1 MLRMKVNAVKP
12 KHNKFAGQGQHAV
25 YLPTTGQG
33 QKNRRDRKNCEYY
46 HENTKF
52 CSKIWN
58 QCVGP
63 VICRKYI
70 EKQETNR

>member
-12 KHNKFAGQGQHAV
+12 KHNKFAGQGQHVV
-25 YLPTTGQG
+25 YLSTTGQG
-33 QKNRRDRKNCEYY
+33 QKNRRDRKRCEYY

-63 VICRKYI
+63 VTCRKYI
-70 EKQETNR
+70 EK

>member
-1 MLRMKVNAVKP
+1 MKVNAVKP
-12 KHNKFAGQGQHAV
+12 KHNKFAGQGQHEV

-46 HENTKF
+46 HKNTEF

-58 QCVGP
+58 QYVGS
-63 VICRKYI
+63 VICRKNK
-70 EKQETNR
+70 EKQETKR